1 MITPSFGLTANER
14 VLPKLALDF
23 TTASLD
29 SRITFT
35 RTTDAT
41 HPATYINSSGY
52 ITTATNDQPRFDY
65 DPITLQC
72 KGLLIEESRQNTFRN
87 DEAYIANSGVSRSSD
102 LTNSPE
108 GIANCHLMI
117 ENNAYGNHLIYN
129 TVNYSFDMGVS
140 YVFSYYVKPKGRFR
154 FKLGSISSLRCPI
167 ATFDTSTGVVSGSG
181 GTTGSIETLSNG
193 WYRLIAIRTAPST
206 GTDLVS
212 LVLLS
217 NGGEEAYTGDNVSG
231 AYYYG
236 GQLEVGAFPTSYI
249 PTTTTALTRNADVA
263 VMTGTNFS
271 DWFNASE
278 GTFVLGAMIASNAD
292 FKYLFAA
299 STGAA
304 SNIIAG
310 RRFAGGVLADYVATG
325 GSEVVDQ
332 AVTGTMTV
340 NVPFNYAVGYKTNNV
355 GHALNGGAIKTDT
368 SAAIPTGLNI
378 LNIGARNSGFDPWG
392 GWISSLRYFPQRLT
406 DNEIVA
412 FSK

>member
-1 MITPSFGLTANER
+1 MLTPAFPITATER
-14 VLPKLALDF
+14 ILPRLALDF

-29 SRITFT
+29 PRVTFARAANTAT
-35 RTTDAT
+35 R
-41 HPATYINSSGY
+41 INSSGL
-52 ITTATNDQPRFDY
+52 IETVNADLPRFDY
-65 DPITLQC
+65 TLNTGGVC
-72 KGLLIEESRQNTFRN
+72 KGLLIEETRTNIAFHSSDVLSGGWLQTIYNGAGVNYYTVTNVASPTPGPGNANYFVATATPGNIAARQT
-87 DEAYIANSGVSRSSD
+87 GVSLASGTTQTVSAYVYVPSQAGLSAWRFD
-102 LTNSPE
+102 VNFTGDYGAGAN
-108 GIANCHLMI
+108 IAVFDQWVRVSH
-117 ENNAYGNHLIYN
+117 
-129 TVNYSFDMGVS
+129 TVVMTGTRTQVDFNV
-140 YVFSYYVKPKGRFR
+140 
-154 FKLGSISSLRCPI
+154 LR
-167 ATFDTSTGVVSGSG
+167 ANG
-181 GTTGSIETLSNG
+181 GTPTEGMKFYMTNMQIE
-193 WYRLIAIRTAPST
+193 A
-206 GTDLVS
+206 
-212 LVLLS
+212 
-217 NGGEEAYTGDNVSG
+217 GGFV
-231 AYYYG
+231 
-236 GQLEVGAFPTSYI
+236 TSYI
-249 PTTTTALTRNADVA
+249 PTTTGPSTRNSDV
-263 VMTGTNFS
+263 VTMTGTNFS

-278 GTFVLGAMIASNAD
+278 GTFALGAMIASNAD

-299 STGAA
+299 STGAV

-355 GHALNGGAIKTDT
+355 GHALNSGAIKTDT